1 MNIKVSFD
9 FDYTLSESHIQEYAR
24 ELIERGYEV
33 WIVTSRLDAQHYAE
47 EFKTTLYYG
56 ELANKDLFEVANKL
70 GIPEDR
76 IKFTNFQS
84 KWMFLQDKDFAL
96 HLDDDFNENRGILNH
111 TRTRAVNSY
120 GNSSWRIKC
129 ERALNERIK

>member
-1 MNIKVSFD
+1 MNVKVSFD
-9 FDYTLSESHIQEYAR
+9 FDNTLSEPHIQEYAR
-24 ELIERGYEV
+24 EIIERGYEV
-33 WIVTSRLDAQHYAE
+33 WIVTSRLDAQHYAK

-56 ELANKDLFEVANKL
+56 ELANKDLFEVANEL

-84 KWMFLQDKDFAL
+84 KWVFLQDKDFVL
-96 HLDDDFNENRGILNH
+96 HLDDDFNENLDILNH
-111 TRTRAVNSY
+111 TKTRAVNSY

-129 ERALNERIK
+129 ERILNKRTK